1 MFSIDLGGYDPRAST
16 ELQDSLSRMMKIM
29 GKPNLANY
37 FPSLEFLD
45 IQGIRKEMKVCS
57 ERLFQIFQGLV
68 DARIAERSSQTGPRD
83 ALRGDLLD
91 SLIDLIQEEGSE
103 VDMNDINHFLCVS
116 DLSLKISME
125 KENRLALQIFSDL
138 NLDIK
143 K

>member
-1 MFSIDLGGYDPRAST
+1 
-16 ELQDSLSRMMKIM
+16 MMKIM
-29 GKPNLANY
+29 GKPNLVNY

-68 DARIAERSSQTGPRD
+68 NARIAERSSQTGPRD

-116 DLSLKISME
+116 DLSLIISME
-125 KENRLALQIFSDL
+125 KENRLALQIFYDI